1 MRQPVY
7 ENETD
12 QTRRLIPL
20 KVKVLFWLL
29 VLLIGAYSLY
39 VLLPYPRLVLEVAQA
54 GHIVL
59 LWIIH
64 R

>member
-1 MRQPVY
+1 MRQTY
-7 ENETD
+7 ED
-12 QTRRLIPL
+12 DVSMMRRLIPL
-20 KVKVLFWLL
+20 KVKALFWLL

-39 VLLPYPRLVLEVAQA
+39 ALLPYPRLVLEVAQA
-54 GHIVL
+54 GHVVF